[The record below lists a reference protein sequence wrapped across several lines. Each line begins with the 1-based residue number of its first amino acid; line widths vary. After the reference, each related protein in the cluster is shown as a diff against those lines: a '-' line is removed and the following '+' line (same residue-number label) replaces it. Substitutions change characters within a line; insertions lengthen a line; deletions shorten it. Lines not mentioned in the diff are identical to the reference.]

1 MSIRVQHRA
10 LTERT
15 IIDAVIALVDEAR
28 IAARTATK
36 SRRRGR

>member
-15 IIDAVIALVDEAR
+15 IVDAVLALVDEAR
-28 IAARTATK
+28 TAARTATK